1 MFKNFELLNFRTS
14 EPKANTGQV
23 GLIKRVIAQVKVLKN
38 KAVKQMKKSGSAESV
53 ASGSPLA
60 LCDGHLALCDWP
72 LDGESNGFCEV
83 EVLQEKLT
91 AIQSLRMEIE
101 AQT

>member
-1 MFKNFELLNFRTS
+1 MNFRTS
-14 EPKANTGQV
+14 EPKANSGQV
-23 GLIKRVIAQVKVLKN
+23 ALIKHVIAEVKVHKTR
-38 KAVKQMKKSGSAESV
+38 AIGQMKKSGSAESV

-83 EVLQEKLT
+83 EALQEHLT

>member
-1 MFKNFELLNFRTS
+1 MNFRTS
-14 EPKANTGQV
+14 EPKANTGQLR
-23 GLIKRVIAQVKVLKN
+23 LIKHVIAEVKVHKTR
-38 KAVKQMKKSGSAESV
+38 AIKQMKKSGSAESV

-60 LCDGHLALCDWP
+60 LCDGHLALCDGP
-72 LDGESNGFCEV
+72 VDGESDGFCEV
-83 EVLQEKLT
+83 EVLQEKLA

>member
-1 MFKNFELLNFRTS
+1 MNFRTS
-14 EPKANTGQV
+14 EPKANSGQNA
-23 GLIKRVIAQVKVLKN
+23 LIKRVIAQIKVLKN
-38 KAVKQMKKSGSAESV
+38 KAVKQMIKSGSAESV
-53 ASGSPLA
+53 ASGSPL
-60 LCDGHLALCDWP
+60 GHLALCDWP

-83 EVLQEKLT
+83 EALQEHLT

>member
-1 MFKNFELLNFRTS
+1 MRN
-14 EPKANTGQV
+14 
-23 GLIKRVIAQVKVLKN
+23 
-38 KAVKQMKKSGSAESV
+38 SGSTESV

-60 LCDGHLALCDWP
+60 LSDGPLALCDGP
-72 LDGESNGFCEV
+72 VDEESNSFREV
-83 EVLQEKLT
+83 DMLQEKLT